1 LLRDTVA
8 LAIESLSWME
18 IENLSER
25 SSLIR
30 TSKQLGI
37 RDADSLKMAHAMI
50 IETTR
55 RLNLIDKVANTILCP
70 QSIEDY
76 TMGVKNFVRLC
87 LYWTRFRESNIDQ
100 AAAFLS
106 AGRDVLGWKE
116 LSPVEFALG
125 EILSVNIKSLLSSS
139 EGSNRLALETFHPS
153 WYVEY
158 CIRLFGRVEA
168 LRLLQ
173 ANNEIPPVYVR
184 ANTLLERE
192 SDLVAELA
200 KKGVELEPVKD
211 VSSIYRVLTKNPLT
225 RLEAYKQGLFHIQD
239 LSSCLVAIAAEPSG
253 GDVVLDVCS
262 APGSKTSHVAQLMEN
277 EGRILAL
284 DKSARRIQLWK
295 KEMRRLRVKIA
306 EPIIADAE
314 QPLPLRNAADIVI
327 LDPPCSNTGVFG
339 KSPAA
344 KWSIDMR
351 TIGRMATIQ
360 AGMIENCAKH
370 VRPEGKLLYAT
381 CSITTE
387 ENEFVIERFLKRHPE
402 FKLAD
407 TGLKI
412 GLPGLRGQILCRRL
426 YPHLHNC
433 NGFFIAKLEREL

>member
-1 LLRDTVA
+1 LLKDAVA

-18 IENLSER
+18 IDSLSER
-25 SSLIR
+25 SSLMR

-37 RDADSLKMAHAMI
+37 RDTDSLKMAHAMI

-55 RLNLIDKVANTILCP
+55 RLNVIDKVANTILSP
-70 QSIEDY
+70 QSLEDY
-76 TMGVKNFVRLC
+76 TMGVKNFIRLYS
-87 LYWTRFRESNIDQ
+87 YWTRFRKSNVDQ

-106 AGRDVLGWKE
+106 VGRDVLGWKE

-125 EILSVNIKSLLSSS
+125 RILSADINSVLRGS
-139 EGSNRLALETFHPS
+139 EGSNRIALETFHPS

-158 CIRLFGRVEA
+158 CIRLLGRVEA
-168 LRLLQ
+168 LRLLR
-173 ANNEIPPVYVR
+173 ASNEIPPVYIR
-184 ANTLLERE
+184 ANTLVGRE

-200 KKGVELEPVKD
+200 KEGVELEPLGD
-211 VSSIYRVLTKNPLT
+211 VSSIYRVLTKKPLT
-225 RLEAYKQGLFHIQD
+225 RLEAYEKGLFHIQD
-239 LSSCLVAIAAEPSG
+239 LSSCLVAIAAEPSV

-262 APGSKTSHVAQLMEN
+262 APGSKTSHVAQLMKN

-284 DKSARRIQLWK
+284 DRSARRIQLWK
-295 KEMRRLRVKIA
+295 KEMRRLRVKIGEA
-306 EPIIADAE
+306 IMADAE
-314 QPLPLRNAADIVI
+314 QPLPLRNAADIVV

-344 KWSIDMR
+344 KWNVNMT
-351 TIGRMATIQ
+351 TIARIAAVQ
-360 AGMIENCAKH
+360 ARMIENCGER
-370 VRPEGKLLYAT
+370 VRLGGKLLYAT

-387 ENEFVIERFLKRHPE
+387 ENELVIERFLKRHPE

-426 YPHLHNC
+426 YSHLHNC
-433 NGFFIAKLEREL
+433 NGFFIAKLEREF

>member
-1 LLRDTVA
+1 
-8 LAIESLSWME
+8 ME

-37 RDADSLKMAHAMI
+37 KDIDSLKMAHAMI

-55 RLNLIDKVANTILCP
+55 RLNVIDRVANTILSP
-70 QSIEDY
+70 RLLEDY
-76 TMGVKNFVRLC
+76 TMGVKNFIRLY
-87 LYWTRFRESNIDQ
+87 LYWARFRKSNIDQ

-106 AGRDVLGWKE
+106 AARGILGWKE

-125 EILSVNIKSLLSSS
+125 RILSVDINSVLSGS
-139 EGSNRLALETFHPS
+139 EGSNRTALETFHPS

-158 CIRLFGRVEA
+158 CIRLLGRVEA

-173 ANNEIPPVYVR
+173 ANNEIPPVYIR
-184 ANTLLERE
+184 ANTLAGRE

-200 KKGVELEPVKD
+200 KEGVELEPVRD
-211 VSSIYRVLTKNPLT
+211 ASFVYRVLTKKSMT
-225 RLEAYKQGLFHIQD
+225 RLEAYKAGLFHIQD
-239 LSSCLVAIAAEPSG
+239 LSSCLVAIAAAPSQEEI
-253 GDVVLDVCS
+253 VLDVCS
-262 APGSKTSHVAQLMEN
+262 APGSKTSHVAQLMKN

-284 DKSARRIQLWK
+284 DRSARRIQLWK

-306 EPIIADAE
+306 EPILADAE
-314 QPLPLRNAADIVI
+314 QPLPLHDAADIVV

-339 KSPAA
+339 KSPAV

-351 TIGRMATIQ
+351 TIGQMAIIQ
-360 AGMIENCAKH
+360 ARMIENCAKY
-370 VRPEGKLLYAT
+370 VKLGGKLLYAT
-381 CSITTE
+381 CSITIE

-407 TGLKI
+407 AGIKFGLS
-412 GLPGLRGQILCRRL
+412 GLRDQVLCRRL

-433 NGFFIAKLEREL
+433 NGFFVAKLEREF

>member
-1 LLRDTVA
+1 
-8 LAIESLSWME
+8 ME
-18 IENLSER
+18 IDSLSER
-25 SSLIR
+25 SSLMR

-37 RDADSLKMAHAMI
+37 RDTDSLKMAHAMI

-55 RLNLIDKVANTILCP
+55 RLNVIDKVANTILSP
-70 QSIEDY
+70 QSLEDY
-76 TMGVKNFVRLC
+76 TMGVKNFIRLYS
-87 LYWTRFRESNIDQ
+87 YWTWFRKSNVDQ

-106 AGRDVLGWKE
+106 VGRDVLGWKE

-125 EILSVNIKSLLSSS
+125 RILSADINSVLRGS
-139 EGSNRLALETFHPS
+139 EGSNRIALETFHPS

-158 CIRLFGRVEA
+158 CIRLLGRVEA
-168 LRLLQ
+168 LRLLR
-173 ANNEIPPVYVR
+173 ASNEIPPVYIR
-184 ANTLLERE
+184 ANTLVGRE

-200 KKGVELEPVKD
+200 KEGVELEPLGD
-211 VSSIYRVLTKNPLT
+211 VSSIYRVLTKKPLT
-225 RLEAYKQGLFHIQD
+225 RLEAYEKGLFHIQD
-239 LSSCLVAIAAEPSG
+239 LSSCLVAIAAEPSV

-262 APGSKTSHVAQLMEN
+262 APGSKTSHVAQLMKN

-284 DKSARRIQLWK
+284 DRSARRIQLWK
-295 KEMRRLRVKIA
+295 KEMRRLRVKIGEA
-306 EPIIADAE
+306 IMADAE
-314 QPLPLRNAADIVI
+314 QPLPLRNAADIVV

-344 KWSIDMR
+344 KWNVNMT
-351 TIGRMATIQ
+351 TIARIAAVQ
-360 AGMIENCAKH
+360 ARMIENCGER
-370 VRPEGKLLYAT
+370 VRLGGKLLYAT

-387 ENEFVIERFLKRHPE
+387 ENELVIERFLKRHPE

-426 YPHLHNC
+426 YSHLHNC
-433 NGFFIAKLEREL
+433 NGFFIAKLEREF

>member
-1 LLRDTVA
+1 LLKDAVA

-18 IENLSER
+18 IDSLSER
-25 SSLIR
+25 SSLMR

-37 RDADSLKMAHAMI
+37 RDTDSLKMAHAMI

-55 RLNLIDKVANTILCP
+55 RLNVIDKVANTILSP
-70 QSIEDY
+70 QSLEDY
-76 TMGVKNFVRLC
+76 TMGVKNFIRLYS
-87 LYWTRFRESNIDQ
+87 YWTRFRKSNVDQ

-125 EILSVNIKSLLSSS
+125 RILSADINSVLRGS
-139 EGSNRLALETFHPS
+139 EGSNRIALETFHPS

-158 CIRLFGRVEA
+158 CIRLLGRVEA
-168 LRLLQ
+168 LRLLR
-173 ANNEIPPVYVR
+173 ASNEIPPVYIR
-184 ANTLLERE
+184 ANTLVGRE

-200 KKGVELEPVKD
+200 KEGVELEPLGD
-211 VSSIYRVLTKNPLT
+211 VSSIYRVLTKKPLT
-225 RLEAYKQGLFHIQD
+225 RLEAYEKGLFHIQD
-239 LSSCLVAIAAEPSG
+239 LSSCLVAIAAEPSV

-262 APGSKTSHVAQLMEN
+262 APGSKTSHVAQLMKN

-284 DKSARRIQLWK
+284 DRSARRIQLWK
-295 KEMRRLRVKIA
+295 KEMRRLRVKIGEA
-306 EPIIADAE
+306 IMADAE
-314 QPLPLRNAADIVI
+314 QPLPLRNAADIVV

-344 KWSIDMR
+344 KWNVNMT
-351 TIGRMATIQ
+351 TIARIAAVQ
-360 AGMIENCAKH
+360 ARMIENCGER
-370 VRPEGKLLYAT
+370 VRLGGKLLYAT

-387 ENEFVIERFLKRHPE
+387 ENELVIERFLKRHPE

-426 YPHLHNC
+426 YSHLHNC
-433 NGFFIAKLEREL
+433 NGFFIAKLEREF

>member
-1 LLRDTVA
+1 LLKDAVT

-37 RDADSLKMAHAMI
+37 RDTDSLKMAQAMI

-55 RLNLIDKVANTILCP
+55 RLNVIDKVANIILSP
-70 QSIEDY
+70 RSLEDY
-76 TMGVKNFVRLC
+76 TMGVKNFIRLY
-87 LYWTRFRESNIDQ
+87 LYWTRFRKSNIDQ
-100 AAAFLS
+100 AVVFLS
-106 AGRDVLGWKE
+106 AGRDILGWKE
-116 LSPVEFALG
+116 LSPVEFAFG
-125 EILSVNIKSLLSSS
+125 RILSVNINGVLSGS

-158 CIRLFGRVEA
+158 CIRLLGRVEA

-173 ANNEIPPVYVR
+173 ASNEIPPVYIR
-184 ANTLLERE
+184 INTLVGRE
-192 SDLVAELA
+192 SDVAAELA
-200 KKGVELEPVKD
+200 KERVELEPVRD
-211 VSSIYRVLTKNPLT
+211 ASSIYHVLTKNALT
-225 RLEAYKQGLFHIQD
+225 RLEAYQKGLFHIQD
-239 LSSCLVAIAAEPSG
+239 LSSCLVAIAAAPSQ

-262 APGSKTSHVAQLMEN
+262 APGSKTSHVAQLMKN

-284 DKSARRIQLWK
+284 DRSAPRIQLWK
-295 KEMRRLRVKIA
+295 KEIRRLRVKIG
-306 EPIIADAE
+306 EPILADAE
-314 QPLPLRNAADIVI
+314 QPLPFRNAADIVI

-344 KWSIDMR
+344 RWSIDMR

-360 AGMIENCAKH
+360 ARMIENCAKH
-370 VRPEGKLLYAT
+370 VKLGGKLLYAT
-381 CSITTE
+381 CSIATE
-387 ENEFVIERFLKRHPE
+387 ENEFVIERFLKRHPD
-402 FKLAD
+402 FKPVD
-407 TGLKI
+407 TELKL
-412 GLPGLRGQILCRRL
+412 GLPGLRGQTSCRRL

-433 NGFFIAKLEREL
+433 NGFFVAKLERER

>member
-1 LLRDTVA
+1 
-8 LAIESLSWME
+8 ME

-25 SSLIR
+25 SSLMR

-37 RDADSLKMAHAMI
+37 RDIDSLKMAHAMI

-55 RLNLIDKVANTILCP
+55 RLNVIDKVANTILSP
-70 QSIEDY
+70 RLLEDY
-76 TMGVKNFVRLC
+76 TMGVKNFVRLYS
-87 LYWTRFRESNIDQ
+87 YWTRFRKSNMDQ

-106 AGRDVLGWKE
+106 AGRGILGWKE

-125 EILSVNIKSLLSSS
+125 RILSVDINSVLSGS
-139 EGSNRLALETFHPS
+139 EGSNRIALETFHPS

-158 CIRLFGRVEA
+158 CIRLLGRVEA

-173 ANNEIPPVYVR
+173 ANNEIPPVYIR
-184 ANTLLERE
+184 ANTLAGRE

-200 KKGVELEPVKD
+200 KEGVELEPLRD
-211 VSSIYRVLTKNPLT
+211 VSFVYRVLTKKSMT
-225 RLEAYKQGLFHIQD
+225 RLEAYKAGLFHIQD
-239 LSSCLVAIAAEPSG
+239 LSSCLVAIAAAPSQ
-253 GDVVLDVCS
+253 GDIVLDVCS
-262 APGSKTSHVAQLMEN
+262 APGSKTSHVAQLMKN

-284 DKSARRIQLWK
+284 DRSAHRIQLWK

-306 EPIIADAE
+306 EPILADAE
-314 QPLPLRNAADIVI
+314 QPLPLHDAADIVV

-339 KSPAA
+339 KSPAV

-351 TIGRMATIQ
+351 TIGQMATIQ
-360 AGMIENCAKH
+360 ARMIENCAKY
-370 VRPEGKLLYAT
+370 VKLGGKLLYAT

-402 FKLAD
+402 FKLVD
-407 TGLKI
+407 TGIKF
-412 GLPGLRGQILCRRL
+412 GLSGLRDQVLCRRL
-426 YPHLHNC
+426 YSHLHNC
-433 NGFFIAKLEREL
+433 NGFFIAKFEREF

>member
-1 LLRDTVA
+1 LLKDAVA

-18 IENLSER
+18 IDSLSER
-25 SSLIR
+25 SSLMR

-37 RDADSLKMAHAMI
+37 RDTDSLKMAHAMI

-55 RLNLIDKVANTILCP
+55 RLNVIDKVANTILSP
-70 QSIEDY
+70 QSLEDY
-76 TMGVKNFVRLC
+76 TMGVKNFIRLYS
-87 LYWTRFRESNIDQ
+87 YWTWFRKSNVDQ

-106 AGRDVLGWKE
+106 VGRDVLGWKE

-125 EILSVNIKSLLSSS
+125 RILSADINSVLRGS
-139 EGSNRLALETFHPS
+139 EGSNRIALETFHPS

-158 CIRLFGRVEA
+158 CIRLLGRVEA
-168 LRLLQ
+168 LRLLR
-173 ANNEIPPVYVR
+173 ASNEIPPVYIR
-184 ANTLLERE
+184 ANTLVGRE

-200 KKGVELEPVKD
+200 KEGVELEPLGD
-211 VSSIYRVLTKNPLT
+211 VSSIYRVLTKKPLT
-225 RLEAYKQGLFHIQD
+225 RLEAYEKGLFHIQD
-239 LSSCLVAIAAEPSG
+239 LSSCLVAIAAEPSV

-262 APGSKTSHVAQLMEN
+262 APGSKTSHVAQLMKN

-284 DKSARRIQLWK
+284 DRSARRIQLWK
-295 KEMRRLRVKIA
+295 KEMRRLRVKIGEA
-306 EPIIADAE
+306 IMADAE
-314 QPLPLRNAADIVI
+314 QPLPLRNAADIVV

-344 KWSIDMR
+344 KWNVNMT
-351 TIGRMATIQ
+351 TIARIAAVQ
-360 AGMIENCAKH
+360 ARMIENCGER
-370 VRPEGKLLYAT
+370 VRLGGKLLYAT

-387 ENEFVIERFLKRHPE
+387 ENELVIERFLKRHPE

-426 YPHLHNC
+426 YSHLHNC
-433 NGFFIAKLEREL
+433 NGFFIAKLEREF

>member
-1 LLRDTVA
+1 LLKDAVA

-18 IENLSER
+18 IDNLSER
-25 SSLIR
+25 SSLMR

-37 RDADSLKMAHAMI
+37 RDTDSLKMAHAMI

-55 RLNLIDKVANTILCP
+55 RLNVIDKVANTILSP
-70 QSIEDY
+70 QSLEDY
-76 TMGVKNFVRLC
+76 TMGVKNFIRLYS
-87 LYWTRFRESNIDQ
+87 YWTRFRKSNVDQ

-125 EILSVNIKSLLSSS
+125 RILSANINSVLRGS

-158 CIRLFGRVEA
+158 CIRLLGRVEA

-173 ANNEIPPVYVR
+173 ANNEIPPVYIR
-184 ANTLLERE
+184 ANTLVGRE

-200 KKGVELEPVKD
+200 KEGVELEPLGD
-211 VSSIYRVLTKNPLT
+211 VSSIYRVLTKKPLT
-225 RLEAYKQGLFHIQD
+225 RLEAYEKGLFHIQD
-239 LSSCLVAIAAEPSG
+239 LSSCLVAIAAEPSV

-262 APGSKTSHVAQLMEN
+262 APGSKTSHVAQLMKN

-284 DKSARRIQLWK
+284 DRSARRIQLWK
-295 KEMRRLRVKIA
+295 KEMRRLRVKIGEA
-306 EPIIADAE
+306 IMADAE
-314 QPLPLRNAADIVI
+314 QPLPLRNAADIVV

-344 KWSIDMR
+344 KWNVNMT
-351 TIGRMATIQ
+351 TIARIAAVQ
-360 AGMIENCAKH
+360 ARMIENCGER
-370 VRPEGKLLYAT
+370 VRLGGKLLYAT

-387 ENEFVIERFLKRHPE
+387 ENELVIERFLKRHPE

-407 TGLKI
+407 TELKI

-426 YPHLHNC
+426 YSHLHNC
-433 NGFFIAKLEREL
+433 NGFFIAKLEREF

>member
-1 LLRDTVA
+1 LLKDAVA

-18 IENLSER
+18 IEYLSER

-37 RDADSLKMAHAMI
+37 RDTDSLKMAQAMI

-55 RLNLIDKVANTILCP
+55 RLNAIDKVANIILSP
-70 QSIEDY
+70 RPLEDY
-76 TMGVKNFVRLC
+76 TMGVKNFIRLY
-87 LYWTRFRESNIDQ
+87 LYWTRFRKSNIDQ

-106 AGRDVLGWKE
+106 VGRDILGWKE
-116 LSPVEFALG
+116 LSPVEFAFG
-125 EILSVNIKSLLSSS
+125 RILSVNINGVVSGS

-158 CIRLFGRVEA
+158 CIRLLGRVEA

-173 ANNEIPPVYVR
+173 ANNEIPPVYIR
-184 ANTLLERE
+184 INTLVGRE
-192 SDLVAELA
+192 SDLAAELA
-200 KKGVELEPVKD
+200 KERVELEPVRD
-211 VSSIYRVLTKNPLT
+211 ASSIYHVLRKNALT
-225 RLEAYKQGLFHIQD
+225 RLEAYQEGLFHIQD
-239 LSSCLVAIAAEPSG
+239 LSSCLVAIAAAPSQ

-262 APGSKTSHVAQLMEN
+262 APGSKTSHVAQLMKN

-295 KEMRRLRVKIA
+295 KEMIRLRVKIG

-314 QPLPLRNAADIVI
+314 QLLPFRNAADIVI

-344 KWSIDMR
+344 RWSIDMR

-360 AGMIENCAKH
+360 ARMIENCAKH
-370 VRPEGKLLYAT
+370 VKLGGKLLYTT

-402 FKLAD
+402 FKPVD
-407 TGLKI
+407 TELKF
-412 GLPGLRGQILCRRL
+412 GLPGLRGQTLCRRL

-433 NGFFIAKLEREL
+433 NGFFVAKLERER

>member
-1 LLRDTVA
+1 MLKDAVA

-18 IENLSER
+18 IDSLSER
-25 SSLIR
+25 SSLMR

-37 RDADSLKMAHAMI
+37 RDTDSLKMAHAMI

-55 RLNLIDKVANTILCP
+55 RLNVIDKVANTILSP
-70 QSIEDY
+70 QSLEDY
-76 TMGVKNFVRLC
+76 TMGVKNFIRLYS
-87 LYWTRFRESNIDQ
+87 YWTRFRKSNVDQ

-106 AGRDVLGWKE
+106 VGRDVLGWKE

-125 EILSVNIKSLLSSS
+125 RILSADINSVLRGS
-139 EGSNRLALETFHPS
+139 EGSNRIALETFHPS

-158 CIRLFGRVEA
+158 CIRLLGRVEA
-168 LRLLQ
+168 LRLLR
-173 ANNEIPPVYVR
+173 ASNEIPPVYIR
-184 ANTLLERE
+184 ANTLVGRE

-200 KKGVELEPVKD
+200 KEGVELEPLGD
-211 VSSIYRVLTKNPLT
+211 VSSIYRVLTKKPLT
-225 RLEAYKQGLFHIQD
+225 RLEAYEKGLFHIQD
-239 LSSCLVAIAAEPSG
+239 LSSCLVAIAAEPSV

-262 APGSKTSHVAQLMEN
+262 APGSKTSHVAQLMKN

-284 DKSARRIQLWK
+284 DRSARRIQLWK
-295 KEMRRLRVKIA
+295 KEMRRLRVKIGEA
-306 EPIIADAE
+306 IMADAE
-314 QPLPLRNAADIVI
+314 QPLPLRNAADIVV

-344 KWSIDMR
+344 KWNVNMT
-351 TIGRMATIQ
+351 TIARIAAVQ
-360 AGMIENCAKH
+360 ARMIENCGER
-370 VRPEGKLLYAT
+370 VRLGGKLLYAT

-387 ENEFVIERFLKRHPE
+387 ENELVIERFLKRHPE

-426 YPHLHNC
+426 YSHLHNC
-433 NGFFIAKLEREL
+433 NGFFIAKLEREF